1 MSNKIIRA
9 ALESRLNTWAA
20 ARVPA
25 LPVAF
30 EDVPFTPSG
39 GTYLQA
45 FLLPGTT
52 DSPDLEGAMRSYVGL
67 FQVNIVTKAGIG
79 RGTAEGIADE
89 LAALFPNNLLLVQSG
104 VSVYVR
110 SPCSYPV
117 AIQNDTTSTL
127 PVSFRYR
134 ADA

>member
-1 MSNKIIRA
+1 VSQKIIRA
-9 ALESRLNTWAA
+9 ALESRLSTWAA

-45 FLLPGTT
+45 YLLPATT
-52 DSPDLEGAMRSYVGL
+52 DSPDLEGVMRSFVGL
-67 FQVNIVTKAGIG
+67 FQINIVTKAGIG

-89 LAALFPNNLLLVQSG
+89 LAALFPNNLKLVKSG
-104 VSVYVR
+104 VSVFVR
-110 SPCSYPV
+110 SPCSSP
-117 AIQNDTTSTL
+117 APILDDATSSL

>member
-1 MSNKIIRA
+1 MSQKIIRA
-9 ALESRLNTWAA
+9 ALESRLSTWAA

-45 FLLPGTT
+45 YLLPATT
-52 DSPDLEGAMRSYVGL
+52 DSADLEGVMRSYVGL

-79 RGTAEGIADE
+79 RGTAEGIAE
-89 LAALFPNNLLLVQSG
+89 EIAALFTNNLLITKSG
-104 VSVYVR
+104 VNVYVR
-110 SPCSYPV
+110 SPCSSP
-117 AIQNDTTSTL
+117 APIIDDATSVL